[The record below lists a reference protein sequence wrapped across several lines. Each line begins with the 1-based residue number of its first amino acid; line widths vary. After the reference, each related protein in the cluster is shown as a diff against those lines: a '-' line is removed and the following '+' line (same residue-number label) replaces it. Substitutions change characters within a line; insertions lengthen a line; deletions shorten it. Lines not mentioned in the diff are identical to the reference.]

1 MHLLL
6 AVLLYLAVAVAGIGG
21 AAGFALYAF
30 RPPVVAAQPEA
41 PQVPPRIQAWQD
53 RKAEELLHA
62 GKQKAAALAEK
73 EQTEKLR
80 LRIMTPA
87 ADDAMAGVIQDGT
100 ESERAAATPRGHP
113 GDADN
118 GRAARP
124 RGRAHRETRR
134 VTDGARWSA
143 RRVTDGYAAEARW
156 SPPTVRMHGPE

>member
-21 AAGFALYAF
+21 AAGFVIYAF
-30 RPPVVAAQPEA
+30 RPAVVAAEQEA
-41 PQVPPRIQAWQD
+41 PQVPPRIQMWQD
-53 RKAEELLHA
+53 RKADEKLHTD
-62 GKQKAAALAEK
+62 KQRAAALAEK

-87 ADDAMAGVIQDGT
+87 ADDAMAGVIPDDT
-100 ESERAAATPRGHP
+100 ESERAAATPRGHR
-113 GDADN
+113 GDADS

-134 VTDGARWSA
+134 A
-143 RRVTDGYAAEARW
+143 
-156 SPPTVRMHGPE
+156 